1 MMVFIFSGAES
12 VRLMLR
18 RSKTCGS
25 TSDEAIG
32 LFIYLFRYLFEA
44 SFKRE
49 LVLRSITTAVDV
61 AAFTAARSFRVGK

>member
-1 MMVFIFSGAES
+1 MMVFSFSGAES

-25 TSDEAIG
+25 TNHEAIG

-49 LVLRSITTAVDV
+49 LVLRI
-61 AAFTAARSFRVGK
+61 